1 MLPFDY
7 LSPTVKSAD
16 FQYGDSLGTTN
27 LLDYEMGGTALND
40 PSNGLL
46 VKLWKIQVV
55 GDDVVISA
63 TDVAESTLFTAS
75 NITEISFTFDQ
86 NMNPFVAFVQSG
98 QAKYYWYD
106 PSLSSYQTVSMASTV
121 KYPRVCMDDKRPD
134 MTTLDKNDII
144 LAYINNGNLYYRMQR
159 ERFLTERLLAS
170 SVTGKL
176 IKIGMNKG
184 NRLQFMFRR

>member
-7 LSPTVKSAD
+7 LSPTVKSSD

-40 PSNGLL
+40 ATDGLL
-46 VKLWKIQVV
+46 VKLWKLELV
-55 GDDVVISA
+55 GTDVIISA
-63 TDVAESTLFTAS
+63 TDVAPSTLFS
-75 NITEISFTFDQ
+75 GSGISEISFTFDQ
-86 NMNPFVAFVQSG
+86 NMNPFVAYVQSG

-106 PSLSSYQTVSMASTV
+106 PSLSSYQTVTMASTV

>member
-7 LSPTVKSAD
+7 LSPTVKSSD

-40 PSNGLL
+40 ASNGLL
-46 VKLWKIQVV
+46 VKLWKIELVAN
-55 GDDVVISA
+55 DVVVSA
-63 TDVAESTLFTAS
+63 SGVSDTTLFS
-75 NITEISFTFDQ
+75 GSGISELSFTFDQ

-144 LAYINNGNLYYRMQR
+144 LAYINNGNLYYRIQR

-176 IKIGMNKG
+176 IKIRMNNA